1 MVMPRHAAK
10 RDTAERPVIEALERA
25 GFHVWQLDYPCDIAC
40 RKDSWA
46 PGMVQLLEVKSRRKK
61 DGSYVKDK
69 RQGAQS
75 KFLEATGC
83 PVVTSPLEALQAVG
97 VWGGEP

>member
-1 MVMPRHAAK
+1 MTMPRYAAK
-10 RDTAERPVIEALERA
+10 RDAVEANVIEGLERA
-25 GFHVWQLDYPCDIAC
+25 GFHVWPLDYPCDLAI

-61 DGSYVKDK
+61 DGTYVKDK
-69 RQGAQS
+69 RQEAQS
-75 KFLEATGC
+75 KFLEATHC
-83 PVVTSPLEALQAVG
+83 PIVTTPLEALQALG

>member
-1 MVMPRHAAK
+1 MTMPRYAAR
-10 RDTAERPVIEALERA
+10 RDTAEADVIDALERA
-25 GFHVWQLDYPCDIAC
+25 GFHVWALDYPVDLAI

-61 DGSYVKDK
+61 DGTYVKDK

-97 VWGGEP
+97 AWGGEP